1 MISVIIRTKN
11 EANWIERCLSAIAQQ
26 AMADAEVIVVDNAS
40 TDRTLEIVRQF
51 DAKIVTISD
60 DEFTFG
66 RSLNMGIEA
75 SHGEFLALISG
86 HCIPATDLWLYRL
99 WRNFQLDPMVA
110 GVYGKQEPLPDTN
123 SLDKRDL
130 LTVFGLE
137 RRVQEKDY
145 FFHNANSMIRR
156 SVWERHPFDEEIAGV
171 EDRDWARRV
180 LDEGYRIV
188 YEPYAAVY
196 HWHGINHA
204 GDRAR
209 ADRVVRVIELI
220 HNGRTPAASSIGQAA
235 TGSRARRRAGG
246 PQ

>member
-1 MISVIIRTKN
+1 MISVIVRTKN
-11 EANWIERCLSAIAQQ
+11 EEKWIERCLTAIVQQ
-26 AMADAEVIVVDNAS
+26 TCPEFEVIVVDNDS
-40 TDRTLEIVRQF
+40 IDNTLEIVRQF
-51 DAKIVTISD
+51 GIRVVAIPDG
-60 DEFTFG
+60 EFTFG
-66 RSLNMGIEA
+66 RSLNVGIEA
-75 SHGEFLALISG
+75 SCGEFVAMISG

-99 WRNFQLDPMVA
+99 WRNFQLDPHVV
-110 GVYGKQEPLPDTN
+110 GVYGRQEPLPDTN

-130 LTVFGLE
+130 LTVFGQE

-156 SVWERHPFDEEIAGV
+156 AVWEQIPFDEEIAGV

-180 LDEGYRIV
+180 LDEGGRIV

-196 HWHGINHA
+196 HWHGINHG

-220 HNGRTPAASSIGQAA
+220 QNGRVPAAAG
-235 TGSRARRRAGG
+235 ARREARDARHET
-246 PQ
+246 

>member
-1 MISVIIRTKN
+1 MISVIVRTKN
-11 EANWIERCLSAIAQQ
+11 EQKWIGRCLAAIARQ
-26 AMADAEVIVVDNAS
+26 AFAEYEVILVDNAS
-40 TDRTLEIVRQF
+40 TDKTLEIVRPF
-51 DAKIVTISD
+51 DVRVVSISD
-60 DEFTFG
+60 EDFTFG
-66 RSLNMGIEA
+66 RSLNVGIQA
-75 SHGEFLALISG
+75 AKGDFIAMVSG

-99 WRNFQLDPMVA
+99 WRAFQLDPTVA

-137 RRVQEKDY
+137 RRVQEKGY

-156 SVWERHPFDEEIAGV
+156 SVWETIPFDEEIAGV

-180 LDEGYRIV
+180 LDGGHKII

-196 HWHGINHA
+196 HHHGINHG
-204 GDRAR
+204 GDRSR

-220 HNGRTPAASSIGQAA
+220 HNGRNEAAAGAAPRPAS
-235 TGSRARRRAGG
+235 AGLRT
-246 PQ
+246 

>member
-1 MISVIIRTKN
+1 MISVIVRTKN
-11 EANWIERCLSAIAQQ
+11 EEKWIARCLSALAQQ
-26 AMADAEVIVVDNAS
+26 ASVDFEVIVVDNVSA
-40 TDRTLEIVRQF
+40 DATLDIVGQF
-51 DAKIVTISD
+51 DAEVVTIPD
-60 DEFTFG
+60 DQFTFG
-66 RSLNMGIEA
+66 RSLNLGIEA
-75 SHGEFLALISG
+75 SKGEFLAMISG

-99 WRNFQLDPMVA
+99 WRNFQLDPAVA

-156 SVWERHPFDEEIAGV
+156 SVWERIPFDEEIAGV
-171 EDRDWARRV
+171 EDRDWAKRV
-180 LDEGYRIV
+180 LDEGHKIV

-196 HWHGINHA
+196 HWHGINHG
-204 GDRAR
+204 GDRSR

-220 HNGRTPAASSIGQAA
+220 HNGRTPAA
-235 TGSRARRRAGG
+235 AGLKVKSER
-246 PQ
+246 

>member
-1 MISVIIRTKN
+1 MISIIVRTKN
-11 EANWIERCLSAIAQQ
+11 EQKWIGRCLAAIARQ
-26 AMADAEVIVVDNAS
+26 AFADYEVILVDNAS
-40 TDRTLEIVRQF
+40 TDATLGIVRRF
-51 DAKIVTISD
+51 DARVVTISD
-60 DEFTFG
+60 EDFTFG
-66 RSLNMGIEA
+66 RSLNRGIEA
-75 SHGEFLALISG
+75 ARGDFIAMVSG
-86 HCIPATDLWLYRL
+86 HCIPATDQWLYRL
-99 WRNFQLDPMVA
+99 WRAFQLDPAVA

-156 SVWERHPFDEEIAGV
+156 SVWEHLPFDEEIAGV

-180 LDEGYRIV
+180 LDQGYKII

-196 HWHGINHA
+196 HHHGINHG
-204 GDRAR
+204 GDSKR

-220 HNGRTPAASSIGQAA
+220 HNGRNETASAPVQA
-235 TGSRARRRAGG
+235 GSKT
-246 PQ
+246 

>member
-1 MISVIIRTKN
+1 MISIIVRTKN
-11 EANWIERCLSAIAQQ
+11 EQKWIGRCLAAIMRQ
-26 AMADAEVIVVDNAS
+26 AVADYEVILVDNAS
-40 TDRTLEIVRQF
+40 TDATLEIVRRF
-51 DAKIVTISD
+51 DVRVVNISD
-60 DEFTFG
+60 EDFTFG
-66 RSLNMGIEA
+66 RSLNLGIEA
-75 SHGEFLALISG
+75 SRGEFIAMVSG
-86 HCIPATDLWLYRL
+86 HCIPATDQWLYRL
-99 WRNFQLDPMVA
+99 WRGFQLDPAVA

-156 SVWERHPFDEEIAGV
+156 SVWEALPFDEEIAGV

-180 LDEGYRIV
+180 LDQGYKII

-196 HWHGINHA
+196 HHHGINHG
-204 GDRAR
+204 GDSKR

-220 HNGRTPAASSIGQAA
+220 HNGRNDAAAAPAQA
-235 TGSRARRRAGG
+235 GS
-246 PQ
+246 QT